1 MGKVLTFLTASL
13 SLGLAA
19 TAFAQAPPDMFKD
32 VDKSHWAYEATESLR
47 SKGILI
53 GYPDGYFRGKRTLT
67 RYEFAVALERLLQ
80 NLPAGTVGPQGPPGP
95 AGPAGPPGEK
105 GEVGPPGMNPEEV
118 QKLMRLNPQFQNQLR

>member
-47 SKGILI
+47 SKNIVV

-67 RYEFAVALERLLQ
+67 RYEFAVALDRALKSITGGTTGQTGPQGERGAQ
-80 NLPAGTVGPQGPPGP
+80 GERGERGEQGPPG
-95 AGPAGPPGEK
+95 
-105 GEVGPPGMNPEEV
+105 MTPEEV
-118 QKLMRLNPQFQNQLR
+118 ATLRRLTQEFR